1 MQRAT
6 IVFGDALGARDI
18 HQQRVPGKSLAE
30 VARNETRSS
39 EPGNATQPAAKENPE
54 MAHTYSTA
62 NKCSASEL
70 RSGGFPAKRDGKP
83 NCPILTAKA

>member
-62 NKCSASEL
+62 NKCSAGVISSEL
-70 RSGGFPAKRDGKP
+70 RSGGFPAKRDG
-83 NCPILTAKA
+83 NPIAPC